1 MISAN
6 QSSGKYNARTC
17 DLPNSFFPWRWPSL
31 HMKNRRLNLEL
42 HYRFNICVHMC
53 VNIQNHITI
62 PHKTHKTFWFFSG
75 HLRRGL
81 TRLPLFLLVYKYKS
95 WIMQL
100 VHCLI
105 IGKLWL
111 ESFHRRYSTKHQ
123 FVLLFCLRSRPCEA
137 GIAQRYLKGPWF
149 RLSIFFCSC
158 CYYTTAYWSTVFRRD
173 SIIFERTAMHLI
185 VGKNRL
191 HL

>member
-1 MISAN
+1 
-6 QSSGKYNARTC
+6 
-17 DLPNSFFPWRWPSL
+17 
-31 HMKNRRLNLEL
+31 
-42 HYRFNICVHMC
+42 MC

-137 GIAQRYLKGPWF
+137 GLAQRYLKGPWF

-185 VGKNRL
+185 VGKKPTSFVSIL
-191 HL
+191 GLLEFPIWGSSV